1 MLIVMVLLVL
11 AFSLR
16 ALYLQIHV
24 ARTELV
30 RSEEKGMLT
39 YEVRRRVGMERL
51 PSHISEY
58 PVPREVRIRVLR
70 FAGVVLWRKELHI
83 ALPGESCRRLGD
95 IPAHETDGRF
105 PIWLQLGPY

>member
-11 AFSLR
+11 ALR
-16 ALYLQIHV
+16 ALYLHMHL
-24 ARTELV
+24 ARATLV
-30 RSEEKGMLT
+30 RREEKGMLT